1 VPTITRHSPNTCG
14 CTVESECEE
23 GKDPVFLMMNTVC
36 NKHQPLMS
44 TQHRA
49 DHSLK
54 SSHVLDLIEEAKA
67 VNLKQVNDRI
77 AEEKSAL
84 RRRDLLACKQQVI
97 AFNARLD
104 EEWTELVQPAY
115 AFDQHEQIKQ
125 EQIQYQQQQMQSK
138 KTPTT
143 TNIKYKWPTLP

>member
-1 VPTITRHSPNTCG
+1 
-14 CTVESECEE
+14 
-23 GKDPVFLMMNTVC
+23 
-36 NKHQPLMS
+36 MS

-84 RRRDLLACKQQVI
+84 RRDLLACKQQVI

-104 EEWTELVQPAY
+104 VVLPGCWIILLKIGNTSIGTSA
-115 AFDQHEQIKQ
+115 
-125 EQIQYQQQQMQSK
+125 
-138 KTPTT
+138 TT
-143 TNIKYKWPTLP
+143 CASLAALTVRRITVLR